1 MNPALALFLAGIG
14 LAALWIG
21 VSTRRPALILLAA
34 AVLVSHAA
42 PLAAPQTAATLAAYG
57 DTVAMIGLLASLA
70 WLLGYWLM
78 AREAPDVPQLVT
90 TTTAPRKFHF
100 AVLALLAILLALA
113 PGGIVGFAETG
124 FLRLPVESLLFSVTY
139 ATACLAAF
147 TTTMLCIAAAANRAR
162 APYFSIA
169 VVLLVF
175 WLLGGRVQLVITA
188 LSFALAFL
196 AHGRVRAGRLI
207 LPGLLVSGL
216 AVLTLTFRL
225 NLQGEAIDPL
235 EAAGLM
241 ARQLSLLEG
250 YALAAR
256 FVDDAGTQA
265 AHYWQTAQQILP
277 RAFFPDKPPQLSRA
291 LRFMEARDTLGGLT
305 PGLGGEAFVSGGLI
319 AVVAIGLAFGAAL
332 AALDNC
338 WLRLATLSPLSQ
350 SLVACLL
357 PLLAIFVIR
366 GGFDTAIFRLDILV
380 LAWLTGKALRRSKSV
395 AAAGHPA

>member
-1 MNPALALFLAGIG
+1 MNPTLALILAGTG

-78 AREAPDVPQLVT
+78 AREASDAPPLVT
-90 TTTAPRKFHF
+90 TIAAPGQFHF
-100 AVLALLAILLALA
+100 AMLAFLAILLALA
-113 PGGIVGFAETG
+113 PGGIVGFAEAG
-124 FLRLPVESLLFSVTY
+124 FLRLPVESLLFSLTY

-169 VVLLVF
+169 AVLLVF

-207 LPGLLVSGL
+207 LPGLLVLAL

-256 FVDDAGTQA
+256 FVDEAGTQA
-265 AHYWQTAQQILP
+265 GHYWQTAQQILP

-305 PGLGGEAFVSGGLI
+305 PGLAGEAFVSGGLI